1 MEKLFVRKVV
11 VVTVV
16 VVLIVVVVVC
26 LLLGVFTVAAVT
38 AGTTHAGMHRVDDGP
53 NPPMRFSLAIT
64 VFCPFSFFNIP

>member
-26 LLLGVFTVAAVT
+26 LLLREFTLPAEVIWVT
-38 AGTTHAGMHRVDDGP
+38 HTGGHDNDDGVV
-53 NPPMRFSLAIT
+53 RFSLAIT